1 MAIGRLF
8 PLFPFGQGPSEAIES
23 FTGTISA
30 VWVPELILKTIN
42 GLLSFGAGNIVTLLV
57 HPDRI
62 TCVILT

>member
-8 PLFPFGQGPSEAIES
+8 PLFPFGQVPSEDIEYLAGAIPV
-23 FTGTISA
+23 
-30 VWVPELILKTIN
+30 VWVPELIPRTVN